1 MRMNQASKSC
11 IKRQRSGVSAF
22 RASEREDRTIC
33 RNGVSLGK
41 TNEGVLQS
49 ARTRLDA
56 IFSRGV
62 EISKQK
68 MALALLPQFDYIQNH
83 TKYQPRDNNYLP
95 LII

>member
-1 MRMNQASKSC
+1 MNQASKSC

-22 RASEREDRTIC
+22 CKSEREDRTIC

-41 TNEGVLQS
+41 TNGVLQS

-68 MALALLPQFDYIQNH
+68 MELALLPQFDYIQNH